1 MISQKLSDWQSCNE
15 CLNPTIKSVDIGE
28 FAGDRDKHIHKMLA
42 ILEEDYGITEIQ
54 DAISYIMI
62 LKMGY
67 CN

>member
-1 MISQKLSDWQSCNE
+1 
-15 CLNPTIKSVDIGE
+15 LNPTIKSVDIGE

>member
-1 MISQKLSDWQSCNE
+1 MFY
-15 CLNPTIKSVDIGE
+15 PTIKSFDIGE